1 MKDYKTTRFKRRIR
15 ITEENLEYIRRV
27 KGKYTL
33 AGMLDK
39 IINDYRNEVLPK
51 LRRSCIPKSG
61 RAKAKEVLH
70 SSLPAGV

>member
-15 ITEENLEYIRRV
+15 ITKDNLEYIRRS

-39 IINDYRNEVLPK
+39 IINQYKSGLE
-51 LRRSCIPKSG
+51 IPKNN
-61 RAKAKEVLH
+61 KV
-70 SSLPAGV
+70 